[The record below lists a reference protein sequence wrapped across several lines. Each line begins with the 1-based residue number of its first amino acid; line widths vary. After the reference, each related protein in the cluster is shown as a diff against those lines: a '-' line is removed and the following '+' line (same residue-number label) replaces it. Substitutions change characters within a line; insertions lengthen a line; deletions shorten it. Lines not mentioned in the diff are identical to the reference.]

1 MAATESEIQPGVES
15 LSLEQ
20 REPEERETYGIVFV
34 SAYLFVLLECKCKK
48 SILHL
53 AKLSEAF

>member
-34 SAYLFVLLECKCKK
+34 SAYLFVPYY
-48 SILHL
+48 
-53 AKLSEAF
+53 